1 MNVENNYWAA
11 YFPISDNSLT
21 GGSLPASVQ
30 GELSGDNPF
39 SYGYSVLQTLLMSIQ
54 DIANNQY
61 LDIKKSAERARQ
73 TQQMSNRMDEV
84 IAEVAKGDDKK
95 RAKVPDDVIQY
106 MQANG
111 ITIDGMTIDKY
122 IQKNGD
128 KDGSLDKGELQAVKA
143 ALDNSANRDTDLM
156 TQGQL
161 TIQKM
166 SQQMNA
172 VITQLT
178 GLLNKWGDIC
188 TQIAQ
193 KIFQ

>member
-1 MNVENNYWAA
+1 MSLRN
-11 YFPISDNSLT
+11 ISW
-21 GGSLPASVQ
+21 GASLPVTGHQHTAEDLPT
-30 GELSGDNPF
+30 GTLSSDNPF
-39 SYGYSVLQTLLMSIQ
+39 AYGYSVLQTLLLSIQ
-54 DIANNQY
+54 EIANNQY
-61 LDIKKSAERARQ
+61 LDIKESAERARK

-84 IAEVAKGDDKK
+84 IAEVAKGDDKTRK
-95 RAKVPDDVIQY
+95 KIPDDVIQY
-106 MQANG
+106 MRDNG
-111 ITIDGMTIDKY
+111 ISINGETIDQY
-122 IQKNGD
+122 IKKSADASGT
-128 KDGSLDKGELQAVKA
+128 LDKGGLQAVKA

-193 KIFQ
+193 KTFS

>member
-1 MNVENNYWAA
+1 MSLRN
-11 YFPISDNSLT
+11 ISWGANLPVT
-21 GGSLPASVQ
+21 GHQHTAGDLPT
-30 GELSGDNPF
+30 GTLSSDNPF
-39 SYGYSVLQTLLMSIQ
+39 AYGYSVLQTLLLSIQ
-54 DIANNQY
+54 EIANNQY
-61 LDIKKSAERARQ
+61 LDIKESAERARK

-84 IAEVAKGDDKK
+84 IAEVAKGDDKTRK
-95 RAKVPDDVIQY
+95 KIPDDVIKY
-106 MQANG
+106 MRDNG
-111 ITIDGMTIDKY
+111 ISINGETIDQY
-122 IQKNGD
+122 IKKSGD
-128 KDGSLDKGELQAVKA
+128 ASGTLDKGGLQAVKA

-193 KIFQ
+193 KTFS

>member
-1 MNVENNYWAA
+1 MNLENVSWETH
-11 YFPISDNSLT
+11 FPVSENPA
-21 GGSLPASVQ
+21 GGDDLPA
-30 GELSGDNPF
+30 GGNSGLGSDNPF
-39 SYGYSVLQTLLMSIQ
+39 AYGYSVLQALLMSVQ

-61 LDIKKSAERARQ
+61 LDIKKSAERARN

-95 RAKVPDDVIQY
+95 KEKIPDDVLQY
-106 MQANG
+106 MRDNG
-111 ITIDGMTIDKY
+111 ISINGMTIDEYVKD
-122 IQKNGD
+122 KGD
-128 KDGSLDKGELQAVKA
+128 SHGALDKGDLQAVKA

-193 KIFQ
+193 KTFS

>member
-1 MNVENNYWAA
+1 MSLRN
-11 YFPISDNSLT
+11 ISW
-21 GGSLPASVQ
+21 GASLPVAGHQ
-30 GELSGDNPF
+30 HTAEDLPTGTLSSDNPF
-39 SYGYSVLQTLLMSIQ
+39 AYGYSVLQTLLLSIQ

-61 LDIKKSAERARQ
+61 LDIKESAERARK

-84 IAEVAKGDDKK
+84 IAEVAKGDDKTRK
-95 RAKVPDDVIQY
+95 KIPDDVIKY
-106 MQANG
+106 MRDNG
-111 ITIDGMTIDKY
+111 ISINGETIDQY
-122 IQKNGD
+122 IKKSADASGT
-128 KDGSLDKGELQAVKA
+128 LDKGGLQAVKA

-193 KIFQ
+193 KTFS

>member
-1 MNVENNYWAA
+1 MSLRN
-11 YFPISDNSLT
+11 ISWGANLPVT
-21 GGSLPASVQ
+21 GHQHTVGDLPT
-30 GELSGDNPF
+30 GTLSSDNPF
-39 SYGYSVLQTLLMSIQ
+39 AYGYSVLQTLLLSIQ
-54 DIANNQY
+54 EIANNQY
-61 LDIKKSAERARQ
+61 LDIKESAERARK

-84 IAEVAKGDDKK
+84 IAEVAKGDDKTRK
-95 RAKVPDDVIQY
+95 KIPDDVIKY
-106 MQANG
+106 MRDNG
-111 ITIDGMTIDKY
+111 ISINGETIDQY
-122 IQKNGD
+122 IKKSADASGT
-128 KDGSLDKGELQAVKA
+128 LDKGGLQAVKA

-193 KIFQ
+193 KTFS

>member
-1 MNVENNYWAA
+1 MSLRN
-11 YFPISDNSLT
+11 ISWGANLPVT
-21 GGSLPASVQ
+21 GHQHTAGDLPT
-30 GELSGDNPF
+30 GTLSSDNPF
-39 SYGYSVLQTLLMSIQ
+39 AYGYSVLQTLLLSIQ
-54 DIANNQY
+54 EIANNQY
-61 LDIKKSAERARQ
+61 LDIKESAERARK

-84 IAEVAKGDDKK
+84 IAEVAKGDDKTRK
-95 RAKVPDDVIQY
+95 KIPDDVIKY
-106 MQANG
+106 MRDNG
-111 ITIDGMTIDKY
+111 ISINGETIDQY
-122 IQKNGD
+122 IKKSADASGT
-128 KDGSLDKGELQAVKA
+128 LDKGGLQAVKA

-193 KIFQ
+193 KTFS

>member
-1 MNVENNYWAA
+1 MSLRHISSGAG
-11 YFPISDNSLT
+11 FPVNGHQHTAEELPT
-21 GGSLPASVQ
+21 GT
-30 GELSGDNPF
+30 LSSDNPF
-39 SYGYSVLQTLLMSIQ
+39 AYGYSVLQTLLMSIQ

-61 LDIKKSAERARQ
+61 LDIKESAERARK

-84 IAEVAKGDDKK
+84 IAEVAKGDDKTRK
-95 RAKVPDDVIQY
+95 KIPDDVIQY
-106 MQANG
+106 MRDNG
-111 ITIDGMTIDKY
+111 ISINGETIDQY
-122 IQKNGD
+122 IKKSTDASGT
-128 KDGSLDKGELQAVKA
+128 LDKGGLQAVKA

-193 KIFQ
+193 KTFS

>member
-1 MNVENNYWAA
+1 MRDNG
-11 YFPISDNSLT
+11 ISIN
-21 GGSLPASVQ
+21 
-30 GELSGDNPF
+30 GETID
-39 SYGYSVLQTLLMSIQ
+39 
-54 DIANNQY
+54 QY
-61 LDIKKSAERARQ
+61 IKKSADASG
-73 TQQMSNRMDEV
+73 T
-84 IAEVAKGDDKK
+84 
-95 RAKVPDDVIQY
+95 
-106 MQANG
+106 
-111 ITIDGMTIDKY
+111 
-122 IQKNGD
+122 
-128 KDGSLDKGELQAVKA
+128 LDKGGLQAVKA

-193 KIFQ
+193 KTFS

>member
-1 MNVENNYWAA
+1 MRLRHISSGAG
-11 YFPISDNSLT
+11 FPVNGHQHTAEELPT
-21 GGSLPASVQ
+21 GT
-30 GELSGDNPF
+30 LSSDNPF
-39 SYGYSVLQTLLMSIQ
+39 AYGYSVLQTLLMSIQ

-61 LDIKKSAERARQ
+61 LDIKESAERARK

-84 IAEVAKGDDKK
+84 IAEVAKGDDKTRK
-95 RAKVPDDVIQY
+95 KIPDDVIQY
-106 MQANG
+106 MRDNG
-111 ITIDGMTIDKY
+111 ISINGETIDQY
-122 IQKNGD
+122 IKKSGD
-128 KDGSLDKGELQAVKA
+128 ASGTLDKGGLQAVKA

-193 KIFQ
+193 KTFS